1 MQISI
6 FPSSFA
12 HFELCNAARFNY
24 NRKKDA
30 DSEKARALSAAR
42 RDSLIKVRL
51 SYEQAPPDSPV
62 HRFRAL
68 GQPIRRLQGRAAH
81 HSSIPALLLVLCLRR
96 ALKPVDR
103 RDWPILFAIGF
114 TGYFASFCLQM
125 LGIDRLTGS
134 LSSLL
139 GAMNPIFIP
148 ILAALFLH
156 ERITLSKI
164 ACVALSMLG
173 VVVIV
178 GVGGTADA
186 AGVLMMLVSVFLWS
200 TASIIIR
207 RISGRYDPMQ
217 IALIA
222 ICCALPLTGAWSL
235 IELQSAACSFSV
247 QSVLAVLYMGIFGT
261 AVTHSLW
268 NYSLRVMDA
277 SFCSMFYPMQPLV
290 SAILGVLFLHETVTP
305 SFILGALMICGGI
318 DAAVKSAPK

>member
-1 MQISI
+1 M
-6 FPSSFA
+6 
-12 HFELCNAARFNY
+12 N
-24 NRKKDA
+24 K
-30 DSEKARALSAAR
+30 
-42 RDSLIKVRL
+42 
-51 SYEQAPPDSPV
+51 
-62 HRFRAL
+62 
-68 GQPIRRLQGRAAH
+68 RRLIPLFTAFVLWGSQYVVSKVALRTIPPVTLLALRYLV
-81 HSSIPALLLVLCLRR
+81 SLPALLLVLRLRR

-164 ACVALSMLG
+164 ACVALSML
-173 VVVIV
+173 
-178 GVGGTADA
+178 
-186 AGVLMMLVSVFLWS
+186 GVLMMLVSVFLWS

-318 DAAVKSAPK
+318 VAAVKSAPK